1 MFSHS
6 KTIVHAGT
14 KFSSGEANKVL
25 ESILDQENVEESS
38 HTSWRRTTTKLTDVT
53 NTSNTNNNKTKVSK
67 DVSKETKAIAKATKV
82 TKEKG
87 TKRPL
92 EGASSS
98 QTQKKQKGEASK
110 SCRRKLLPQ
119 VKGQQQLT
127 KFFRV

>member
-1 MFSHS
+1 M
-6 KTIVHAGT
+6 
-14 KFSSGEANKVL
+14 
-25 ESILDQENVEESS
+25 DQENVTESS
-38 HTSWRRTTTKLTDVT
+38 TTSWRRTTTKLTDVT
-53 NTSNTNNNKTKVSK
+53 NTSNTNNNKTKVGK
-67 DVSKETKAIAKATKV
+67 DVSKDTKAIAKATKV

-98 QTQKKQKGEASK
+98 QTQKKQKGETNK